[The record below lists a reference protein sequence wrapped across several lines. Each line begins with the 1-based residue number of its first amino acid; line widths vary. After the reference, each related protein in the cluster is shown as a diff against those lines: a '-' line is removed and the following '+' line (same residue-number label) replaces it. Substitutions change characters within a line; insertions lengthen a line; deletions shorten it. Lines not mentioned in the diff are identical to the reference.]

1 MPARYA
7 YSLNGENYS
16 GSFAAREEA
25 LGAALDAAADPM
37 NLNPPQ
43 TVFVGRRVEADPHAS
58 GHARTL
64 LREMAWQA
72 HDEVGAPASSY
83 LNKLGEGAIREL
95 DHAIEGVLSEW
106 LRKHGLMPTY
116 FKVEGISEHPVPM
129 PAPMNGQQQ
138 QGADDEVHQPGQ
150 IVDAPQQQG

>member
-1 MPARYA
+1 
-7 YSLNGENYS
+7 LNGENYS
-16 GSFAAREEA
+16 GAFGAREEA

-43 TVFVGRRVEADPHAS
+43 TIFVGRRVEADPHAS

-72 HDEVGAPASSY
+72 HDEVGAPAASY

-95 DHAIEGVLSEW
+95 DHAIEGVLYDW
-106 LRKHGLMPTY
+106 LRRHNLLPTY
-116 FKVEGISEHPVPM
+116 FKMEGISEHPVPM
-129 PAPMNGQQQ
+129 PAGVNGARQQET
-138 QGADDEVHQPGQ
+138 DEVHQPGQ
-150 IVDAPQQQG
+150 IVDAPQQ